1 MGVAYGT
8 LLLLVL
14 VLMELLIVRLVMKE
28 KIPWN
33 EVILNLNSGH
43 VLLWIFRGMEVLGF
57 HYVLQYFSLDWIAV
71 WPPAVQ
77 WVFGF
82 VAWDFLFYWLH
93 RLHHKWPLL
102 WSIHAVHHQGE
113 HFSLSLGI
121 RNSWYS
127 SLSSFPFFVPLAVL
141 GLPLEIFVTVSSI
154 HYTIQF
160 YNHNRIVKKSG
171 WLEYIMIT
179 PSHHRVHHGK
189 NAEYL
194 DKNCGGTFV
203 FWDKLFGTFQ
213 QERDDINLELG
224 TLDEMNSENPF
235 WANNIPVA
243 KFLKIPLKSLGA
255 KTQTIR
261 LHPFFIALGAF
272 VLFGLLVHF
281 IFREASM
288 PLMEKAILFAL
299 LFFGTIANGGLMEGK
314 VWGIFAWSFI
324 PLALAVCYLLAAQE
338 LSILPLVLIGLLG
351 LHCLYVLVA
360 GVRLLMGKQQVS

>member
-8 LLLLVL
+8 LLLIVMVL
-14 VLMELLIVRLVMKE
+14 AELLVVRLVMKE

-43 VLLWIFRGMEVLGF
+43 ILLWIFRGLEVVGF
-57 HYVLQYFSLDWIAV
+57 HYVLQYFSLGWIAD
-71 WPPAVQ
+71 WPVAVQ
-77 WVFGF
+77 WAFGF
-82 VAWDFLFYWLH
+82 IAWDFLFYWLH
-93 RLHHKWPLL
+93 RLHHAWPLL

-141 GLPLEIFVTVSSI
+141 GLPLEIFIAVSTI

-213 QERDDINLELG
+213 QERPDIKLELG

-243 KFLKIPLKSLGA
+243 QYLKIPLKSLSS
-255 KTQTIR
+255 KVSSTQFSS
-261 LHPFFIALGAF
+261 FFVALGAF
-272 VLFGLLVHF
+272 ILFGILIHF
-281 IFREASM
+281 IFMEAAMTFS
-288 PLMEKAILFAL
+288 EKLILFSL
-299 LFFGTIANGGLMEGK
+299 LFLGTVANGGLMEGK
-314 VWGIFAWSFI
+314 AWGVLAWGLV
-324 PLALAVCYLLAAQE
+324 PLSLGILYLIISEVNFQGM
-338 LSILPLVLIGLLG
+338 ILVGLLSM
-351 LHCLYVLVA
+351 HCLYVLIK
-360 GVRLLMGKQQVS
+360 GMKQLRLK

>member
-1 MGVAYGT
+1 MGVAYAT
-8 LLLLVL
+8 LLLLIL
-14 VLMELLIVRLVMKE
+14 VLAELLVVRLVMKE

-43 VLLWIFRGMEVLGF
+43 ILLWIFRGMEVVGF
-57 HYVLQYFSLDWIAV
+57 HFILQHFSLDWIGA
-71 WPPAVQ
+71 WPTVLQ
-77 WVFGF
+77 WAFGF
-82 VAWDFLFYWLH
+82 LAWDFLFYWLH

-141 GLPLEIFVTVSSI
+141 GLPLEIFVAVSSI

-189 NAEYL
+189 NDEYL

-213 QERDDINLELG
+213 QERDDIQLELG
-224 TLDEMNSENPF
+224 TLDKMDSENPF

-243 KFLKIPLKSLGA
+243 KYLKIPIKSLSQ
-255 KTQTIR
+255 KVNTSQFP
-261 LHPFFIALGAF
+261 PFFIALGAF
-272 VLFGLLVHF
+272 ILFGLLFHF
-281 IFREASM
+281 ILSEAGM
-288 PLMEKAILFAL
+288 PLMEKGVLFAM
-299 LFFGTIANGGLMEGK
+299 LFLGTIANGGLMEGK
-314 VWGIFAWSFI
+314 LWGTFAWGLL
-324 PLALAVCYLLAAQE
+324 PLSLGVLYLVISNQTNLLPVILITLLAV
-338 LSILPLVLIGLLG
+338 
-351 LHCLYVLVA
+351 HCLYVLWVGLRYVFA
-360 GVRLLMGKQQVS
+360 KRQL

>member
-14 VLMELLIVRLVMKE
+14 VLLELLVVRLVMKE

-43 VLLWIFRGMEVLGF
+43 VLLWIFRGLEVVGF
-57 HYVLQYFSLDWIAV
+57 HFILQHFSLGWIGQ
-71 WPPAVQ
+71 WPVAVQ
-77 WVFGF
+77 WIFGF
-82 VAWDFLFYWLH
+82 IAWDFLFYWLH
-93 RLHHKWPLL
+93 RLHHQFPLL

-127 SLSSFPFFVPLAVL
+127 SLSSLPFFIPLAIM
-141 GLPLEIFVTVSSI
+141 GLPLEVFVAVSSI

-189 NAEYL
+189 NPEYL
-194 DKNCGGTFV
+194 DKNCGGTLV
-203 FWDKLFGTFQ
+203 IWDKLFGTFQ
-213 QERDDINLELG
+213 EERDDIKLELG

-235 WANNIPVA
+235 WANNLPVA
-243 KFLKIPLKSLGA
+243 QYLKIPLRSLRTKAKS
-255 KTQTIR
+255 IEYP
-261 LHPFFIALGAF
+261 PFFIALGAF
-272 VLFGLLVHF
+272 LLFGLLIHF
-281 IFREASM
+281 IYRESTM
-288 PLMEKAILFAL
+288 PMMEKGLLFGL

-314 VWGIFAWSFI
+314 LWGVISWSLI
-324 PLALAVCYLLAAQE
+324 PVFLGTGYLVVSQD
-338 LSILPLVLIGLLG
+338 LSLLPVVLIGLLSI
-351 LHCLYVLVA
+351 HCLYVLIN
-360 GVRLLMGKQQVS
+360 GLRQLRSES